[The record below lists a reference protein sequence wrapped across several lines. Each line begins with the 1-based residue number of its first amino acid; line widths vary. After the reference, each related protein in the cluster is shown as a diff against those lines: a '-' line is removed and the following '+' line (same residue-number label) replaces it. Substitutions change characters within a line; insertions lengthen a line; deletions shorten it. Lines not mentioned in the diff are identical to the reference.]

1 LKGNFKPDRYIAMPR
16 TKLFIGSSSA
26 AKSQAKR
33 LVAELS
39 SATVEFV
46 PWWTAITPGQLLL
59 NELETIKKSVDGAV
73 LVFSPE
79 SESTIRGDR
88 KNLPNLNVLFEFGY
102 FFGSFERKKI
112 AMIRYGE
119 FYLPSDFGGYQWIYG
134 SSGFRRGGVQAVGQ
148 RTKEEFARWIA
159 NL

>member
-1 LKGNFKPDRYIAMPR
+1 MPK

-46 PWWTAITPGQLLL
+46 PWWTSITPGQLLL
-59 NELETIKKSVDGAV
+59 NELETIKNSVDGAV

-79 SESTIRGDR
+79 SESTIRGDK

-102 FFGSFERKKI
+102 FLGSFERKNI

-119 FYLPSDFGGYQWIYG
+119 FYLPSDFGGYQWIHG

-148 RTKEEFARWIA
+148 RTKEEFGRWIA